1 LPGGLAEA
9 GAHVII
15 TGRSQEKVEYVVTQL
30 KIDVPNT
37 KIDGLAFNAATAE
50 GCQQI
55 IQALPE
61 VDILINNLGIYGTC
75 EFSEINDKQWFEFFE
90 TNIMSGVRLS
100 RHYMQSMQAKGWG
113 RIQFISSESAFNIP
127 ADMVHYGMTK
137 SAIQGISRGLAKAL
151 AGTGVTVNTILPGP
165 TKTEGAILMM
175 QQIAQEQGITLEQAE
190 SYFIEKHR
198 NSSII
203 RRFAEPKEI
212 ANMVVYIASE
222 QASATTGAALRV
234 EGGIIDSIH

>member
-1 LPGGLAEA
+1 
-9 GAHVII
+9 
-15 TGRSQEKVEYVVTQL
+15 
-30 KIDVPNT
+30 
-37 KIDGLAFNAATAE
+37 
-50 GCQQI
+50 
-55 IQALPE
+55 
-61 VDILINNLGIYGTC
+61 
-75 EFSEINDKQWFEFFE
+75 
-90 TNIMSGVRLS
+90 MSGVRLS
-100 RHYMQSMQAKGWG
+100 RDYMQSMQAKGWG

-165 TKTEGAILMM
+165 TKTEGAILIM

-212 ANMVVYIASE
+212 ANMVFTLHQNRPVQQQVQHYVWKAELLI
-222 QASATTGAALRV
+222 V
-234 EGGIIDSIH
+234 FINI